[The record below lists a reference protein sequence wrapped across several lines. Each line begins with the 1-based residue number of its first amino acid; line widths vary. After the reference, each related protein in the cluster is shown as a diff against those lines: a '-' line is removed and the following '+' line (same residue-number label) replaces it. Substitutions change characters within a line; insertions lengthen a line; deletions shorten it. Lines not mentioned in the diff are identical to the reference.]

1 MQEME
6 IKEKVIRVIC
16 QHLGIKELTEEFC
29 TKPLTDIHLDSL
41 DRMELILKL
50 ENELLIHIPDQ
61 AAVTNQLVTT
71 NDFIEY
77 ILKLYSN
84 F

>member
-29 TKPLTDIHLDSL
+29 TKPNGVNIKT
-41 DRMELILKL
+41 RK
-50 ENELLIHIPDQ
+50 
-61 AAVTNQLVTT
+61 
-71 NDFIEY
+71 
-77 ILKLYSN
+77 
-84 F
+84 